1 MVQDQTR
8 SSLELLLSVSREL
21 AGSLDLQT
29 VLARVLSLS
38 TSNVG
43 AERGSLIVISPTGQP
58 VEAAI
63 NVNHKTLHPTLSEM
77 QTILAH
83 GLAGWVANTREPA
96 LVPDTSL
103 DDRWAHRPD
112 DDNRHTGSK
121 SAICMPLLA
130 HNDLIGVLTLVHA
143 QTGFFTPDHLQLLQG
158 IADLAAIA
166 VRNANLYSNVQEAQR
181 RYHELFEDSID
192 PILITDWQGTILE
205 GNRQA
210 VRVSGYSAG
219 ELAGY
224 TVLDLH
230 KPQDETLGVD
240 FANLRDGQTISYESE
255 LLHKDGSTT
264 PVEVY
269 ARKVF
274 FGDTETLQWILRD
287 ISERK
292 KLDSLRDDLSAM
304 IYHDLR
310 SPLANLIS
318 ALDILNSLLPEEAAA
333 NLTPVFQIATRA
345 TDRLQRLI
353 SSLLDINR
361 LEAGQAITNKQ
372 LVELSELIADAVD
385 AVQPLVES
393 KRQTLTSELAESLPK
408 IFVDPDMI
416 RRVLINLLE
425 NAIKFS
431 PLGGAIRI
439 SAALNEGTAL
449 RVAVNDS
456 GPGISE
462 EAREVIFEKFMR
474 LQSERYPKGFGLGL
488 SFCRLAVQAHGG
500 KIWVESQPGQGST
513 FLFELPAA

>member
-1 MVQDQTR
+1 MAQDQTR

-21 AGSLDLQT
+21 AGSLDLRT

-38 TSNVG
+38 TTNVG
-43 AERGSLIVISPTGQP
+43 AERGSLIVINPAGQP

-63 NVNHKTLHPTLSEM
+63 NVNHKTLHPTLGEM
-77 QTILAH
+77 KVILAQ
-83 GLAGWVANTREPA
+83 GLAGWVANTRESA
-96 LVPDTSL
+96 LISNTRL
-103 DDRWAHRPD
+103 DERWAHRPD
-112 DDNRHTGSK
+112 DDNEHTGSK
-121 SAICMPLLA
+121 SAICVPLLA
-130 HNDLIGVLTLVHA
+130 HDELTGVLTLVHA
-143 QTGFFTPDHLQLLQG
+143 QTGFFTPDHLLLLQG

-166 VRNANLYSNVQEAQR
+166 VRNANLYSTIQEAQR

-192 PILITDWQGTILE
+192 PILVTDWKGTILE

-210 VRVSGYSAG
+210 VQTSGYSAG
-219 ELAGY
+219 ELTNQ

-230 KPQDETLGVD
+230 MAQREALGSD
-240 FANLRDGQTISYESE
+240 FSRLRDGQTVSYESE
-255 LLHKDGSTT
+255 LINKDGSTT

-269 ARKVF
+269 ARKVV
-274 FGDTETLQWILRD
+274 FGEAETLQWILRD

-318 ALDILNSLLPEEAAA
+318 SLDILNSLLPAEAAA
-333 NLTPVFQIATRA
+333 NLVPVFQIATRA

-361 LEAGQAITNKQ
+361 LEAGQAITNKK
-372 LVELSELIADAVD
+372 LVEISSLITDAEDAVR
-385 AVQPLVES
+385 PLMDS
-393 KRQTLTSELAESLPK
+393 KHQSLAREVADRLPQ
-408 IFVDPDMI
+408 ILADPDMI

-431 PLGGAIRI
+431 PLGGEICLG
-439 SAALNEGTAL
+439 AAPQDGAV
-449 RVAVNDS
+449 RVWITDS

-474 LQSERYPKGFGLGL
+474 LQGDRYPKGFGLGL

-513 FLFELPAA
+513 FLFELPTA